1 MGSSWCIASAVY
13 RHRNAMQTNTK
24 ISHCESLL
32 DRHAVNRNTH
42 LVVAWC
48 EMSSLGSSLYFRSVS
63 LYIYI
68 YKLDLFSSVDA
79 VQEIFRIYSPI

>member
-1 MGSSWCIASAVY
+1 
-13 RHRNAMQTNTK
+13 MQTNTK

-42 LVVAWC
+42 LVVAWY

-68 YKLDLFSSVDA
+68 YIYKLVEVYRCIWPREQNRMKEKDVRRGVLK
-79 VQEIFRIYSPI
+79 YT